1 MTVTRMP
8 VFSNDELNRLFSWVT
23 DFYNEWFQGIL
34 VPVRRLL
41 RVTPPRLDEIGKNL
55 REAIDALRHQR
66 PEAHHLPLI
75 RAAVTYKRRRV
86 ATDVER
92 RKRLTEDRA
101 ALLELDK
108 LLKPLDATM
117 GEPWFLAEE
126 AAWTPLLSDFLTVQI
141 AEEQLLRDSDL
152 APQER
157 VYDEKFGIL
166 TSPALFFPD
175 LRYYRATSEL
185 RGRSVTVAFCDIDDL
200 KSFNTRYTEP
210 IVDRDLLPRFMNALE
225 SHMYARGHAYR
236 QGGDE
241 YVLLLPGMTKEEAV
255 QSLAELQDT
264 LDRITYTGIERN
276 PTISIGLFELSPGSD
291 RTDQE
296 ALELA
301 SIAKKFAKDDLG
313 NRICGYKGTGI
324 SESDLDKLHIR

>member
-1 MTVTRMP
+1 MTVIELPR
-8 VFSNDELNRLFSWVT
+8 FSTDQLKQFGVWVNE
-23 DFYNEWFQGIL
+23 FYNEWF
-34 VPVRRLL
+34 VPLSHTVIGLLQVNPSRLH
-41 RVTPPRLDEIGKNL
+41 EIGANL
-55 REAIDALRHQR
+55 RDAARELGNER
-66 PEAHHLPLI
+66 PAAYHVPLI
-75 RAAVTYKRRRV
+75 KAAVIYKRRRV

-92 RKRLTEDRA
+92 RKRLTEDPS

-108 LLKPLDATM
+108 LLEPLDQTTRQ
-117 GEPWFLAEE
+117 PWFLAAE
-126 AAWTPLLSDFLTVQI
+126 AARIPLLSDFLTVQV
-141 AEEQLLRDSDL
+141 AEDHLLRDSDL
-152 APQER
+152 AFQKR
-157 VYDEKFGIL
+157 VSDEKFGIL
-166 TSPALFFPD
+166 TSPALFYPD

-210 IVDRDLLPRFMNALE
+210 IVDRDLLPGFMNALE

-241 YVLLLPGMTKEEAV
+241 YVLLLPGMTQEEAV

-264 LDRITYTGIERN
+264 LDRITYTGMERN
-276 PTISIGLFELSPGSD
+276 PTISIGVFELSPGSD

-301 SIAKKFAKDDLG
+301 SVAKKFAKDDLG
-313 NRICGYKGTGI
+313 NRIWGYKGTGF